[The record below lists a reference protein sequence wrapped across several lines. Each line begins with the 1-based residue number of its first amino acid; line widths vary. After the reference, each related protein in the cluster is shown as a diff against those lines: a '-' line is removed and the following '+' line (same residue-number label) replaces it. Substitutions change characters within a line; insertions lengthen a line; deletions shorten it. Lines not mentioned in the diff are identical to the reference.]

1 VTDLTDEH
9 LAKLVSR
16 VTETMTGISFTVSP
30 SREIDSALL
39 AHAAV
44 LTIGE
49 DVLTVGL
56 ASDENGSARLGSMLF
71 SCAPAQVDASMRNDS
86 MSELVNMTAGQIKV
100 ALLLDVALGLPKVV
114 GAGAPRPDG
123 PGWRKVRLRATG
135 VELVVLLSELNTKVE
150 RRK

>member
-1 VTDLTDEH
+1 LILSDDK

-30 SREIDSALL
+30 TREIDAALF

-49 DVLTVGL
+49 GVLTVGL
-56 ASDENGSARLGSMLF
+56 ASDVIGSSRLGSALF
-71 SCAPAQVDASMRNDS
+71 SCAPAHVDAAMRNDS
-86 MSELVNMTAGQIKV
+86 LSELVNMTAGQIK
-100 ALLLDVALGLPKVV
+100 AAMMLDWALGLPKVV
-114 GAGAPRPDG
+114 VAGAPRPDG
-123 PGWRKVRLRATG
+123 PGWRRVRLRATG
-135 VELVVLLSELNTKVE
+135 VDLVLLLSELNTKVE

>member
-1 VTDLTDEH
+1 VSRLSDEQ

-16 VTETMTGISFTVSP
+16 VTEMMTGISFTVSP
-30 SREIDSALL
+30 SREIDARLFS
-39 AHAAV
+39 HAAV

-56 ASDENGSARLGSMLF
+56 ASDEKGCSRLGSALF
-71 SCAPAQVDASMRNDS
+71 SCAVAKVDASMRNDS
-86 MSELVNMTAGQIKV
+86 LSELVNMTAGQIKG
-100 ALLLDVALGLPKVV
+100 ALLLDWALGLPRVV

-123 PGWRKVRLRATG
+123 PGWRKVRLQAAG
-135 VELVVLLSELNTKVE
+135 VEMVLLLSELNTKVE

>member
-1 VTDLTDEH
+1 MTLSDDK

-30 SREIDSALL
+30 SREIDAALL

-44 LTIGE
+44 LTIGD

-56 ASDENGSARLGSMLF
+56 ASDAKGSSQLGAVLF
-71 SCAPAQVDASMRNDS
+71 SCLPTQVDASMRDDS
-86 MSELVNMTAGQIKV
+86 LSELVNMTAGQIKG
-100 ALLLDVALGLPKVV
+100 ALLLDLALGLPKVV

-123 PGWRKVRLRATG
+123 PGWRKVRLRSAG
-135 VELVVLLSELNTKVE
+135 VDLVVLLSELKAIVE

>member
-1 VTDLTDEH
+1 MTRLTDEH

-30 SREIDSALL
+30 SREIDAALL

-44 LTIGE
+44 LTIGD

-56 ASDENGSARLGSMLF
+56 ASDEKGSARLGSALF

-86 MSELVNMTAGQIKV
+86 MSELVNMTAGQIKA
-100 ALLLDVALGLPKVV
+100 ALLLDWALGLPKVV